1 MSKNFTE
8 NPDMQKP
15 ACLGGFKSFKVG
27 GATQNRTGDR
37 GVAVL
42 SKNHRTFIS
51 FVFVKYYYIFKISYN
66 FNL

>member
-15 ACLGGFKSFKVG
+15 AYLGGFESFKVG

-37 GVAVL
+37 GVADL
-42 SKNHRTFIS
+42 CLTAW
-51 FVFVKYYYIFKISYN
+51 
-66 FNL
+66 L